1 MKKVARQL
9 LAKLNGVFTIDWQK
23 TAHARARVRDAI
35 EAALDDGLPRA
46 YTPDVFKAKAG
57 AVFQH
62 VYDKHGRA
70 A

>member
-1 MKKVARQL
+1 M
-9 LAKLNGVFTIDWQK
+9 
-23 TAHARARVRDAI
+23 
-35 EAALDDGLPRA
+35 GLPRV

-62 VYDKHGRA
+62 VYERYPRA